1 MRRLLS
7 DFLSNY
13 ALLLGFCT
21 GYSLSMLAVNS
32 HREDRKDLI
41 RTACGNV
48 EKQLRLLI
56 TRLL

>member
-1 MRRLLS
+1 MS

-13 ALLLGFCT
+13 GRLLGFCT
-21 GYSLSMLAVNS
+21 GYSRSMLALNR

-41 RTACGNV
+41 RTACGSS
-48 EKQLRLLI
+48 EKQLRLVI

>member
-13 ALLLGFCT
+13 GRLLGFCT
-21 GYSLSMLAVNS
+21 GYSRSMLALNR

-41 RTACGNV
+41 RTACGSS
-48 EKQLRLLI
+48 EKQLRLVI